1 MLTVGLQAEARM
13 IVTEPML
20 VPGAAGVFG
29 DFSAMPRVLATMYL
43 VGFLE
48 ETAIKCILPHQA
60 AGQHSLGTDISI
72 THVAPT
78 PEGME
83 IRAEAELIEVAGRS
97 LRFRVAAWDDHG
109 LIGEGTH
116 RRATIDVARFN
127 DRVALR
133 AQSVAADRPT

>member
-1 MLTVGLQAEARM
+1 MLTVGLRAEARM

-48 ETAIKCILPHQA
+48 ETAIKCILPHQD
-60 AGQHSLGTDISI
+60 AGQHSLGTDINV
-72 THVAPT
+72 THIAPT
-78 PEGME
+78 PEGMQ

-97 LRFRVAAWDDHG
+97 LRFRVSAWDAHG

-127 DRVALR
+127 AK
-133 AQSVAADRPT
+133 VAAKASAV

>member
-1 MLTVGLQAEARM
+1 MLTVGLRAEARM
-13 IVTEPML
+13 IVTEAML

-48 ETAIKCILPHQA
+48 ETAIKCILPHQD
-60 AGQHSLGTDISI
+60 AGQHSLGTDINV

-97 LRFRVAAWDDHG
+97 LRFRVAAWDADG

-116 RRATIDVARFN
+116 RRATIDMARFN
-127 DRVALR
+127 AKVVAK
-133 AQSVAADRPT
+133 SSAA

>member
-1 MLTVGLQAEARM
+1 MLAVGLRAEARM
-13 IVTEPML
+13 IVTRPML
-20 VPGAAGVFG
+20 VPGATGVFG
-29 DFSAMPRVLATMYL
+29 DFSEMPPVLATMYL

-48 ETAIKCILPHQA
+48 ETAIKCVLPHQA
-60 AGQHSLGTDISI
+60 AGQHSLGTDINI
-72 THVAPT
+72 THIAPT

-97 LRFRVAAWDDHG
+97 LRFRVAAWDAAG

-127 DRVALR
+127 DKVR
-133 AQSVAADRPT
+133 AKSSAV

>member
-1 MLTVGLQAEARM
+1 MLTVGLRAEARM
-13 IVTEPML
+13 VVTEPML

-60 AGQHSLGTDISI
+60 AGQHSLGTDIAI

-97 LRFRVAAWDDHG
+97 LRFRVAAWDAHG

-127 DRVALR
+127 DRVA
-133 AQSVAADRPT
+133 AKSSAA

>member
-1 MLTVGLQAEARM
+1 MLKVGLKSESRM
-13 IVTEPML
+13 VVTRDML

-29 DFSAMPRVLATMYL
+29 DFSAMPPVLATMFL

-48 ETAIKCILPHQA
+48 ETAIKCILPHQE
-60 AGQHSLGTDISI
+60 AGQHSLGTDINV
-72 THVAPT
+72 THIAPT

-83 IRAEAELIEVAGRS
+83 IRAEAELVEVEGRS
-97 LRFRVAAWDDHG
+97 LRFRVTAWDNAG

-127 DRVALR
+127 AK
-133 AQSVAADRPT
+133 VAAKSSAV

>member
-1 MLTVGLQAEARM
+1 MLTVGLRAEARM
-13 IVTEPML
+13 IVTEAML

-48 ETAIKCILPHQA
+48 ETAIKCILPHQD
-60 AGQHSLGTDISI
+60 AGQHSLGTDINV

-97 LRFRVAAWDDHG
+97 LRFRVAAWDADG

-127 DRVALR
+127 AKIVAK
-133 AQSVAADRPT
+133 SSAA

>member
-1 MLTVGLQAEARM
+1 MLTVGLRAEARM
-13 IVTEPML
+13 IVTEAML

-48 ETAIKCILPHQA
+48 ETAIKCVLPHQDS
-60 AGQHSLGTDISI
+60 GQHSLGTDINV

-97 LRFRVAAWDDHG
+97 LRFRVAAWDADG

-127 DRVALR
+127 AKVVAK
-133 AQSVAADRPT
+133 SSAA